1 MSTDGPIAEP
11 DRLKVPGAG
20 RVPGSDPIAGVGAG
34 AGAGAAP
41 ELPAFPGL
49 TETFLRGLGK
59 RYIGFHRKSRGERRA
74 VRMVS
79 SSLVTDGRRLRYS
92 VSDNVGA
99 HGPEGPGSP
108 PVWAVNIHG
117 YFAGG
122 TMYWRESAN
131 LAEALGW
138 RVINPTLP
146 GFAGSDPLPWPR
158 VNIGEISDQVV
169 RIMDTLEVERV
180 VLLGHSMGG
189 AVAVH
194 IADSHPDRVLGIVY
208 RDGAATP
215 EWKNRRGAIV
225 ALLAPLMPGAA
236 NLIDLSLSVVIDSPD
251 LLIGRRLSSTM
262 RGLWPDAQQNL
273 RAFYKIMP
281 VGSMLM
287 SLDMRK
293 EVSRLCDNDIPV
305 LAEWGCFD
313 RVVTART
320 AQEFCDL
327 TGTRV
332 VWVPGGHSWMLPR
345 PSGQADILRYLAA
358 GREFVERVGERR
370 LQLGGSSSDS
380 VSGSAPAAGGATG
393 PVATGPGAAAS
404 AVGGAASAAVAAA
417 VGAAVVEPIDIFRRT
432 TSG

>member
-1 MSTDGPIAEP
+1 MPTDGSVVEP
-11 DRLKVPGAG
+11 VRMNGPDPGPDPATGPTAG
-20 RVPGSDPIAGVGAG
+20 E
-34 AGAGAAP
+34 AP
-41 ELPAFPGL
+41 EPAAFPGL
-49 TETFLRGLGK
+49 TEMFLRNLGD

-74 VRMVS
+74 VRMVPR
-79 SSLVTDGRRLRYS
+79 SLVIDGRRLRYS

-99 HGPEGPGSP
+99 SGPEGPGSP
-108 PVWAVNIHG
+108 PIWAVNVHG

-158 VNIGEISDQVV
+158 VSIGEISDQVV
-169 RIMDTLEVERV
+169 HILDALEVERA

-194 IADSHPDRVLGIVY
+194 IADAHPDRVLGIVY

-225 ALLAPLMPGAA
+225 ALLAPLLPGAA
-236 NLIDLSLSVVIDSPD
+236 NLIDLTLSVVIDSPD

-262 RGLWPDAQQNL
+262 KGLWPDAQQNL

-287 SLDMRK
+287 SLDMRE
-293 EVSRLCDNDIPV
+293 EVSRLRGNEIPI

-320 AQEFCDL
+320 ADEFCNL
-327 TGTRV
+327 TGTKV

-345 PSGQADILRYLAA
+345 PSGQADILRHLPAGRDFVDRVIDRRHQLAEPRSLSASAA
-358 GREFVERVGERR
+358 GDF
-370 LQLGGSSSDS
+370 
-380 VSGSAPAAGGATG
+380 
-393 PVATGPGAAAS
+393 AAA
-404 AVGGAASAAVAAA
+404 VGAASVGAASVGADS

-432 TSG
+432 SSS